1 MRGQLLLL
9 LLRLWSC
16 VAVRGVQSWGGSQG
30 GVRVSGALAQ
40 AQAQVVVGSL
50 LDEELLQ
57 AAVGGDAGEEVL
69 VGCKHTA
76 ELLVEA
82 ARVRLAH
89 QGHGSAARGVVGGR
103 RRGRGRR

>member
-9 LLRLWSC
+9 LLRLGSC
-16 VAVRGVQSWGGSQG
+16 VAVRRVQSWGGGQG
-30 GVRVSGALAQ
+30 GIRVGGALAQ
-40 AQAQVVVGSL
+40 AQTQVIMGSL

-57 AAVGGDAGEEVL
+57 AAVGGDTREEVL
-69 VGCKHTA
+69 VGRKHTA

-89 QGHGSAARGVVGGR
+89 
-103 RRGRGRR
+103 